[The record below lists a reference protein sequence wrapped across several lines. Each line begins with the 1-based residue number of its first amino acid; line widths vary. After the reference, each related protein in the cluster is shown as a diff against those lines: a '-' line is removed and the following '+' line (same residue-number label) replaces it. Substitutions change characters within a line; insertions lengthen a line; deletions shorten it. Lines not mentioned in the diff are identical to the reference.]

1 MEKTNFNTKENQ
13 TIGRELLILCLNT
26 GTPEAPVWSPVGK
39 RVADST
45 MSYDWKKESSTDVL
59 GNNYTQLSKPQI
71 TQTFDPWQLDAADK
85 AQKMIWDTGI
95 RDQDPDALANMDLMV
110 VHKYVGTAKTAMFAE
125 RYSACAITPTSLGG
139 AGGGKL
145 AMPIE
150 VTYGGERTT
159 GTAAIAEGAFTFT
172 PDGTAAAAATNTTTT

>member
-26 GTPEAPVWSPVGK
+26 GAATAPAWSPVGK

-45 MSYDWKKESSTDVL
+45 MAYDWKKETSTDVL
-59 GNNYTQLSKPQI
+59 GNNHTQLSKPQI

-85 AQKMIWDTGI
+85 AQKLIWDTGI
-95 RDQDPDALANMDLMV
+95 RDQDPDALANMDMMV
-110 VHKYVGTAKTAMFAE
+110 VHKYVGTANTAMFAE
-125 RYSACAITPTSLGG
+125 RYSACTIVPTSLGG

-159 GTAAIAEGAFTFT
+159 GTAAIAEGTFTFT
-172 PDGTAAAAATNTTTT
+172 PDGTAAAANATTT

>member
-26 GTPEAPVWSPVGK
+26 GTATAAVWSPVGK

-45 MSYDWKKESSTDVL
+45 MAYDWKKETSTDVL

-85 AQKMIWDTGI
+85 AQKLIWDTGI
-95 RDQDPDALANMDLMV
+95 RDQDPDALANMDMMV
-110 VHKYVGTAKTAMFAE
+110 VHKYAGTPITAMFAE
-125 RYSACAITPTSLGG
+125 RYSACAVPLSSLGG
-139 AGGGKL
+139 SGGGKL
-145 AMPIE
+145 GMGIE
-150 VTYGGERTT
+150 VNFGGERTT

-172 PDGTAAAAATNTTTT
+172 PDGTAAAANATTT

>member
-1 MEKTNFNTKENQ
+1 MTDLNFNTKENQ

-26 GTPEAPVWSPVGK
+26 GTSEAPVWSPVGK

-45 MSYDWKKESSTDVL
+45 MTFDWKKESSTDIY
-59 GNNYTQLSKPQI
+59 GNNYTYLNKPQI

-85 AQKMIWDTGI
+85 AQKMIWDAGI
-95 RDQDPDALANMDLMV
+95 RDQDTDALGNMDMLV
-110 VHKYVGTAKTAMFAE
+110 VHKYAGTANTGMFAE
-125 RYSACAITPTSLGG
+125 RYVSCTIMPTSLGG

-150 VTYGGERTT
+150 VTFGGDRSV
-159 GTAAIAEGAFTFT
+159 GTAAVAEGGFAFTA
-172 PDGTAAAAATNTTTT
+172 DNGTT